1 MIRSATT
8 KRSIASWRRVV
19 GAPVLPGAD
28 SRSCRR
34 PKGKNCGSSN
44 ATPKHRQRPARRSR
58 EEGWPHTILVA
69 DDDPTIVRLLTL
81 ALEQDGF
88 RVVTASDGEAALRL
102 ARLEHPDLILLD
114 WQMPSADG
122 MEVTRRLRNEP
133 DPALRDVPV
142 VLITAQSGPENTA
155 AGFAAGVT
163 DYLTKPF
170 RPAHVRARVQA
181 WLLRRPAEAPR
192 DT

>member
-1 MIRSATT
+1 
-8 KRSIASWRRVV
+8 
-19 GAPVLPGAD
+19 
-28 SRSCRR
+28 
-34 PKGKNCGSSN
+34 
-44 ATPKHRQRPARRSR
+44 
-58 EEGWPHTILVA
+58 
-69 DDDPTIVRLLTL
+69 
-81 ALEQDGF
+81 
-88 RVVTASDGEAALRL
+88 
-102 ARLEHPDLILLD
+102 
-114 WQMPSADG
+114 

-133 DPALRDVPV
+133 DLSLRDVPV

-181 WLLRRPAEAPR
+181 WLLRRQAEAPR

>member
-1 MIRSATT
+1 M
-8 KRSIASWRRVV
+8 
-19 GAPVLPGAD
+19 
-28 SRSCRR
+28 
-34 PKGKNCGSSN
+34 
-44 ATPKHRQRPARRSR
+44 
-58 EEGWPHTILVA
+58 
-69 DDDPTIVRLLTL
+69 
-81 ALEQDGF
+81 
-88 RVVTASDGEAALRL
+88 
-102 ARLEHPDLILLD
+102 ILLD

-133 DPALRDVPV
+133 DRALSDVPV

-181 WLLRRPAEAPR
+181 WLLRRRAEAPR
-192 DT
+192 ET

>member
-8 KRSIASWRRVV
+8 KVDRVV
-19 GAPVLPGAD
+19 EM
-28 SRSCRR
+28 CRRRASAAGSGLEVSPR

-44 ATPKHRQRPARRSR
+44 ATPKRRQRPARRSR
-58 EEGWPHTILVA
+58 RGVGPHTILVA

-81 ALEQDGF
+81 TLEQDGF